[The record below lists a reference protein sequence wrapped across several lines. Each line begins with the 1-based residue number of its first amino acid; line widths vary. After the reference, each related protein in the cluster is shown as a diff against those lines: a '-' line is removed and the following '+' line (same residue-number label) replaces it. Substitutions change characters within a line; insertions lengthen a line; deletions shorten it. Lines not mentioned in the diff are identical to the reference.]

1 MPDPGVPR
9 GHDADDTTTSADP
22 SAAAESPADEPA
34 VFQNRAA
41 RRAKGKGAAQQQPQG
56 KGKHFGGR
64 GSVPGQRQWGNRRSG

>member
-1 MPDPGVPR
+1 MPDPGVPH
-9 GHDADDTTTSADP
+9 GPDADDTTASAGP
-22 SAAAESPADEPA
+22 SAADDSPTDEPA

-64 GSVPGQRQWGNRRSG
+64 GPVPGQRQWANRRSG